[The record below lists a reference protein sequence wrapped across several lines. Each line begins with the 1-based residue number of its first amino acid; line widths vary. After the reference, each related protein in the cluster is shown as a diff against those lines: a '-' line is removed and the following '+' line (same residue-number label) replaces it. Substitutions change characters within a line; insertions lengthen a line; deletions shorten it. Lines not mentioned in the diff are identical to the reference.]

1 MEQNRGNWYL
11 LTGLILG
18 LALGMI
24 YAWVISPITEVDTH
38 PNLLRDDYKDIYRS
52 LISRAYQANSNLP
65 RAEARLEL
73 LGDDDPALALA
84 AQAQRFLAENG
95 DTEMAIVLANL
106 SAAVQIAAGPAAT
119 AIPPTVTAIPEG
131 ETSSSSNNGGS
142 SDNDGQDSASSSREP
157 TSEAPISPTPSP
169 TSSPPFILQ
178 DSSPI
183 CDPTLGETLIQ
194 IIATDGSGEGVPGIS
209 LEISLGTDPTE
220 VFYTGLKPELGLGYA
235 DYLAEPGLA
244 YQLDVPN
251 SGLVIT
257 DIEVPACQN
266 ESEDS
271 YWGSWEIYITHP
283 N

>member
-11 LTGLILG
+11 LTGLVLG
-18 LALGMI
+18 LALGLI
-24 YAWVISPITEVDTH
+24 YAWVISPISEVDTH

-52 LISRAYQANSNLP
+52 LISRAYQANNNLP

-73 LGDDDPALALA
+73 IGDDDPALALA

-95 DTEMAIVLANL
+95 DNEMAIMLANL
-106 SAAVQIAAGPAAT
+106 SASLQIASGPAAT
-119 AIPPTVTAIPEG
+119 PIPPTATAIPEEG
-131 ETSSSSNNGGS
+131 TSGASTNGGN
-142 SDNDGQDSASSSREP
+142 SDNDGQESAITTREP
-157 TSEAPISPTPSP
+157 ISQVPSLPTPSP

-194 IIATDGSGEGVPGIS
+194 IIATDGSGEGVPGIA
-209 LEISLGTDPTE
+209 LEISLGADPIE

-235 DYLAEPGLA
+235 DYLAEPGLT
-244 YQLDVPN
+244 YQLEVPD
-251 SGLVIT
+251 SGLIIT
-257 DIEVPACQN
+257 DIEVPTCKT

>member
-24 YAWVISPITEVDTH
+24 YTWVISPIREVDTH

-52 LISRAYQANSNLP
+52 LISRAYQANNNLP

-73 LGDDDPALALA
+73 IGDDAPALALA

-95 DTEMAIVLANL
+95 DNEMAKVLANL
-106 SAAVQIAAGPAAT
+106 SAALQISSGPAAT
-119 AIPPTVTAIPEG
+119 PIPPTVSAISED
-131 ETSSSSNNGGS
+131 ETSNGSNSGS
-142 SDNDGQDSASSSREP
+142 NSENDGQDSATSTREP
-157 TSEAPISPTPSP
+157 TSEALSAPTPSP

-178 DSSPI
+178 ESWPI

-194 IIATDGSGEGVPGIS
+194 VIATDGSGKGVPGIT
-209 LEISLGTDPTE
+209 LKISLGTNSSE

-235 DYLAEPGLA
+235 DYLAEPGLT
-244 YQLDVPN
+244 YQLEVPD

-257 DIEVPACQN
+257 DIEVPTCQT
-266 ESEDS
+266 ESGDS

>member
-18 LALGMI
+18 LAMGMI
-24 YAWVISPITEVDTH
+24 FTWVISPVTEVDTH
-38 PNLLRDDYKDIYRS
+38 PNLLREDYKDIYRL
-52 LISRAYQANSNLP
+52 LISRAYQANINLP

-73 LGDDDPALALA
+73 IGDDDPALALA

-95 DTEMAIVLANL
+95 DTEMAKVLANL
-106 SAAVQIAAGPAAT
+106 SAALQIADGPVAT
-119 AIPPTVTAIPEG
+119 PIPPTSTEG
-131 ETSSSSNNGGS
+131 SEEETSSTSNNGNS
-142 SDNDGQDSASSSREP
+142 SENNSQESASSTQTP
-157 TSEAPISPTPSP
+157 TSQAPTLPTPSP

-194 IIATDGSGEGVPGIS
+194 IIATDGSGEGVAGINM
-209 LEISLGTDPTE
+209 EISLGTDPKE
-220 VFYTGLKPELGLGYA
+220 VFYTGLKPEMGLGYA
-235 DYLAEPGLA
+235 DYLAEPGLT
-244 YQLDVPN
+244 YQLEIPE

-257 DIEVPACQN
+257 DIEVPTCKT
-266 ESEDS
+266 ESDDS

>member
-11 LTGLILG
+11 LTGLMLG
-18 LALGMI
+18 LAMGLI
-24 YAWVISPITEVDTH
+24 YAWVISPVTEVDTH

-52 LISRAYQANSNLP
+52 LVSRAYQANQNLP

-95 DTEMAIVLANL
+95 DNEMAKVLANL
-106 SAAVQIAAGPAAT
+106 SAAMQISSGPAAT
-119 AIPPTVTAIPEG
+119 PIPPTLAQNSEG
-131 ETSSSSNNGGS
+131 ETSGSSNNESGS
-142 SDNDGQDSASSSREP
+142 ENSGQDSARSTREP
-157 TSEAPISPTPSP
+157 TSEAPTSPTPSP
-169 TSSPPFILQ
+169 TTPHSFFLQ

-194 IIATDGSGEGVPGIS
+194 IIATDGSGEGVPGIT

-235 DYLAEPGLA
+235 DYLAEPGLT
-244 YQLDVPN
+244 YQLEIPD

-257 DIEVPACQN
+257 DIEVPTCLTD
-266 ESEDS
+266 SGDS